1 MSKRIV
7 LSATERGELVL
18 RLLRKEAT
26 AGELAREA
34 GISEPTLYQWRDTFL
49 KAGFS
54 GLDGRKSSDSE
65 HRRLEREVAQR
76 DQLIGEMTVALR
88 TLKKVWA
95 SPIDGCRASLY
106 PVRDG
111 LLARDFAVDFSVV

>member
-34 GISEPTLYQWRDTFL
+34 GISEPTLYQWRDAFL

-88 TLKKVWA
+88 TLKK
-95 SPIDGCRASLY
+95 SLG
-106 PVRDG
+106 VSD
-111 LLARDFAVDFSVV
+111 